1 MSEIDL
7 NDVFSQIRNET
18 PPKTTTPNTANVM
31 ATSSESVTQKTG
43 DLPIEKGPVVNKKVV
58 DNAANTVNPKGSG
71 NLDFLSG
78 LIEYD
83 DDNLRIK
90 EDAPLTGSGKIPSML
105 LESAK
110 NTWLSNLGYETQS
123 EMKSMTNN
131 ALILGLL
138 IRDLDITDDQRHT
151 LVNAFPKRAVI
162 NDIVNYKRA
171 NPNDELT
178 EALGRLESSLDE
190 IKAENRIHHTWMT
203 RSMAGVKHAIAWL
216 FLERAG
222 VNMGYAGP
230 ETSIREVM
238 AFMKSDKAV
247 SATRALDDLG
257 DDDLVSEKTAR
268 NRKI

>member
-1 MSEIDL
+1 MSEFDL

-18 PPKTTTPNTANVM
+18 PPKTTTPIAAET
-31 ATSSESVTQKTG
+31 TPEPVTQKTG
-43 DLPIEKGPVVNKKVV
+43 EPPVGKVTVVNTQVV
-58 DNAANTVNPKGSG
+58 DNAANTVNPEGSE
-71 NLDFLSG
+71 NIDFLSG
-78 LIEYD
+78 LIDYD
-83 DDNLRIK
+83 GDNLRIK
-90 EDAPLTGSGKIPSML
+90 EDASLTGIGKIPSMIL
-105 LESAK
+105 QSAK
-110 NTWLSNLGYETQS
+110 NTWTANLGYKTHS

-131 ALILGLL
+131 TLILGLL

-178 EALGRLESSLDE
+178 EALSRLESSLDE

-230 ETSIREVM
+230 DTSIREVM
-238 AFMKSDKAV
+238 SFMKSDKAV